1 MRRAIFTQIYTTL
14 KEYGA
19 KGQPVTTDELSTLTG
34 LKTEQI
40 AASLNHYIKRETDAG
55 RGNRCD
61 VQRVRSHVYRYEL
74 KSVAMAEPE
83 DTASDLGEQPK
94 DPTTYEQV
102 GVTSSG
108 HPVVRHPV
116 NGLLY
121 RLEQL

>member
-1 MRRAIFTQIYTTL
+1 MRRAIFTTIYNAL
-14 KEYGA
+14 REYGST
-19 KGQPVTTDELSTLTG
+19 GQPVTTDELAQLTG
-34 LKTEQI
+34 LTTEQI

-55 RGNRCD
+55 LGNHCD
-61 VQRVRSHVYRYEL
+61 VQRVRSHVYRYDL

-121 RLEQL
+121 LLEQL